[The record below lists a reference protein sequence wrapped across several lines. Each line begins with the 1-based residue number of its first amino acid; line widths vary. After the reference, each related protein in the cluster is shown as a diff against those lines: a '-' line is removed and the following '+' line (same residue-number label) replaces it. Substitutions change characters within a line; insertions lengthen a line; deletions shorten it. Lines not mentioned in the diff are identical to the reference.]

1 MSALGRS
8 KFSDFVVK
16 AVLISFALAGLA
28 LGAENPLGEVMTN
41 SDDAMTNSPI
51 DGVTFRYI
59 NVNGISMRIA
69 EAGDNGP
76 LVLLAHGWPESWY
89 SWRHQL
95 KYLSESGYRRRE
107 DGEGSVA
114 NVRGRREAGVRGRA
128 RANGEGGERASG
140 GARERGGGVV
150 RRVRD
155 GAGLGARVA
164 RVAEQRVARDRDR
177 TPRRGVRGVRV
188 RRLGGCFGA
197 RSASRGDDDEGEGVS
212 TTVAKCD

>member
-1 MSALGRS
+1 MAARVAGRAMTVRGVEDARVAGVVAGVAHVLGACAWFVAAGAFAGSALGAGARAAAETARGTWRAARALS
-8 KFSDFVVK
+8 
-16 AVLISFALAGLA
+16 ATTTTAFALAR
-28 LGAENPLGEVMTN
+28 
-41 SDDAMTNSPI
+41 DDG
-51 DGVTFRYI
+51 DGDEKTV
-59 NVNGISMRIA
+59 
-69 EAGDNGP
+69 
-76 LVLLAHGWPESWY
+76 
-89 SWRHQL
+89 
-95 KYLSESGYRRRE
+95 K
-107 DGEGSVA
+107 GSVA